1 VVADD
6 QDDELGDL
14 PGGLGEYGESSQL
27 LALPVFEL
35 VQQLAWGEHR
45 RQRVVEPG
53 QVLIAGDQVVD
64 GWRSA
69 RVTR

>member
-14 PGGLGEYGESSQL
+14 PGGLGEYGESSQPV
-27 LALPVFEL
+27 ALPVFEL

-53 QVLIAGDQVVD
+53 HADRR
-64 GWRSA
+64 RSGSRRVAERA
-69 RVTR
+69 RVMR

>member
-14 PGGLGEYGESSQL
+14 PGGLGEYGESSQPV
-27 LALPVFEL
+27 ALPVFEL

-45 RQRVVEPG
+45 RQRVV
-53 QVLIAGDQVVD
+53 VRTTV
-64 GWRSA
+64 
-69 RVTR
+69 